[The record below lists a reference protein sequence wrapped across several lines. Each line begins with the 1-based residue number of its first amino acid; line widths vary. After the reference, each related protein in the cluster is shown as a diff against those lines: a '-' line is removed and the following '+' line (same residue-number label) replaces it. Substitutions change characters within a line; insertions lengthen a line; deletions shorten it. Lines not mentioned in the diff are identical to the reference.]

1 MTAFRLYALT
11 LFFFAVA
18 AVFTDPV
25 QGQEKKPPYWASLS
39 KDEARMRAGPS
50 MDYPANWIYR
60 RRDLPVKVVAVYSHW
75 RKIEDPDGTQGWM
88 HVRLLSDQPTARSEE
103 HTSELQSLMRISYA
117 VFCLKKK
124 IQKDTP

>member
-75 RKIEDPDGTQGWM
+75 RRIEDPDGTQG
-88 HVRLLSDQPTARSEE
+88 RSEE
-103 HTSELQSLMRISYA
+103 SRVGKECVSTCRSRWAAYN
-117 VFCLKKK
+117 
-124 IQKDTP
+124 

>member
-1 MTAFRLYALT
+1 MTRADLAEAENGYDGEEIGMTAFRLYALT

-39 KDEARMRAGPS
+39 TDVARMRAGRS

-60 RRDLPVKVVAVYSHW
+60 RRDLPVNVVAVYSHC
-75 RKIEDPDGTQGWM
+75 RKIQDPDGKKGRM
-88 HVRLLSDQPTARSEE
+88 HVRVIIDQPT
-103 HTSELQSLMRISYA
+103 
-117 VFCLKKK
+117 
-124 IQKDTP
+124 

>member
-1 MTAFRLYALT
+1 MLFRS
-11 LFFFAVA
+11 
-18 AVFTDPV
+18 V

-88 HVRLLSDQPTARSEE
+88 HVRLLSDQPTAIITGGMHPLRAAPRSEE

-124 IQKDTP
+124 NKKHTTQP

>member
-60 RRDLPVKVVAVYSHW
+60 RRDLPVQVVAVYSHCP
-75 RKIEDPDGTQGWM
+75 KTTDPDVTQACNP
-88 HVRLLSDQPTARSEE
+88 VPLLRDHPTHPQTGRMPPSPA
-103 HTSELQSLMRISYA
+103 
-117 VFCLKKK
+117 
-124 IQKDTP
+124 

>member
-1 MTAFRLYALT
+1 MTRADLAEAENGYDGEEIGMTAFRLYALT

-60 RRDLPVKVVAVYSHW
+60 RRD
-75 RKIEDPDGTQGWM
+75 
-88 HVRLLSDQPTARSEE
+88 RSEE
-103 HTSELQSLMRISYA
+103 RRVGKECFSTFRSRWSPYH
-117 VFCLKKK
+117 
-124 IQKDTP
+124 

>member
-75 RKIEDPDGTQGWM
+75 RQIEDPAGTQGRL
-88 HVRLLSDQPTARSEE
+88 HVRLLSDHDRKSTRLNSSP
-103 HTSELQSLMRISYA
+103 
-117 VFCLKKK
+117 
-124 IQKDTP
+124 

>member
-1 MTAFRLYALT
+1 MTRADLAEAENGYDGEEIGMTAFRLYALT

-50 MDYPANWIYR
+50 MEIGRASCRERGGQNVLISG
-60 RRDLPVKVVAVYSHW
+60 VAVS
-75 RKIEDPDGTQGWM
+75 
-88 HVRLLSDQPTARSEE
+88 
-103 HTSELQSLMRISYA
+103 
-117 VFCLKKK
+117 LKKK
-124 IQKDTP
+124 RKRSKP

>member
-75 RKIEDPDGTQGWM
+75 RKIEDPEDRKSTRLNSSHYCAFRMPSSALTNKTQ
-88 HVRLLSDQPTARSEE
+88 
-103 HTSELQSLMRISYA
+103 
-117 VFCLKKK
+117 K
-124 IQKDTP
+124 IHIIP